1 MQIRVIKREDAEY
14 PANLRNIHKPPPELY
29 ANGAILPQDEAAV
42 ALVGTRRPT
51 HYGVQACERLAYDLA
66 TRGITVIS
74 GMAIGIDTAAH
85 RGAIRAGGRTIAV
98 LGSGHNN
105 IYPQENIGLYRQI
118 IKNGAVISEFPNDAT
133 PDRWHF
139 PSRNRIISGMSLGVV
154 IVEAPR
160 KSGALI
166 TADFALEQ
174 GREVFSLPGKI
185 NSHTTEGTHRLI
197 KEGAKLVEGVDDII
211 EELRLQ
217 LRGSVG
223 EKAGQSQPELLLTA
237 DEEKIFKLLTD
248 EPRHIDKIAQETD
261 LPIGTV
267 SSTLVNLTIKRII
280 KELPGKHFVAN

>member
-1 MQIRVIKREDAEY
+1 MKIRVIKREDAEY

-29 ANGAILPQDEAAV
+29 VNGRILPQDEAAI

-51 HYGVQACERLAYDLA
+51 HYGVQTCERLAYDLA
-66 TRGITVIS
+66 IRGITVIS

-85 RGAIRAGGRTIAV
+85 RGALKAQGRTIAI

-105 IYPQENIGLYRQI
+105 IYPEQNIGLYRQI
-118 IKNGAVISEFPNDAT
+118 AENGAVISEFENDAL

-166 TADFALEQ
+166 TANFALEQ

-185 NSHTTEGTHRLI
+185 NSHTSEGTHGLI
-197 KEGAKLVEGVDDII
+197 KDGAKLVEGVDDII
-211 EELRLQ
+211 EELGLQ
-217 LRGSVG
+217 LRRSVG
-223 EKAGQSQPELLLTA
+223 GNAEQKQAKLPLTA

-248 EPRHIDKIAQETD
+248 EPRHIDKIAQDTD

-267 SSTLVNLTIKRII
+267 SSTLINLTIKRII
-280 KELPGKHFVAN
+280 KELPGKHFVAS